1 VVCAYKTGGFKDS
14 DFGARKGL
22 AN

>member
-1 VVCAYKTGGFKDS
+1 MDLHGRKPPR

-22 AN
+22 EEPP